1 MVPCQ
6 RPIWSDLVRN
16 PETGFL
22 VTRLIHVCYFLAGD
36 QLNLDKYTRQIQID
50 SRSSFKAKTNYLALV
65 KQPNRNKSETSKMFQ
80 RRRGGQGGNFGVML
94 LALQLMN
101 FGFDKIPPVTLV
113 AIVSQAAIFLGI
125 GDLTRWFPSS
135 SGVCLSTHFVWR
147 QGQWN
152 RLILGQLFHAT
163 DMHLYF
169 NMVSLLWKG
178 NMLERKF
185 KSVYFA
191 YLLTVFTIL
200 TGIMIV
206 GLNFVLSEVL
216 DDRTYELQC
225 AVGFSGKQYYKTST
239 IKFLMIAYSNNRL
252 IWAFAVC

>member
-1 MVPCQ
+1 
-6 RPIWSDLVRN
+6 
-16 PETGFL
+16 
-22 VTRLIHVCYFLAGD
+22 
-36 QLNLDKYTRQIQID
+36 
-50 SRSSFKAKTNYLALV
+50 
-65 KQPNRNKSETSKMFQ
+65 MFQ
-80 RRRGGQGGNFGVML
+80 RRRGGQGNFGVML

-113 AIVSQAAIFLGI
+113 AILSQAAIFIGI

-178 NMLERKF
+178 NTLERKF

-200 TGIMIV
+200 TGIVIV

-225 AVGFSGKQYYKTST
+225 AVGFSGNVSCVMRKLTMWSPNRSDTNRAVHAKKMARDW
-239 IKFLMIAYSNNRL
+239 KFLI
-252 IWAFAVC
+252 